1 MKILIYTQYFPPE
14 SVGPAI
20 WINELVQ
27 DLAGRGH
34 ELKVLTAFPNHPGG
48 EVFDG
53 FRGKIF
59 ARSMENGI
67 EVFRSWILP
76 PKTRRF
82 WHRVL
87 SFLSFTISSF
97 VLGMARVR
105 NVDVIYTTLQP
116 LSLGPVAVAL
126 GKKLGAKVILNI
138 QDIHPYAAVQ
148 MGALKNPILIRIL
161 EGLERWNY
169 RQADRV
175 VVISEGF
182 MGNLLQKGVPEVKID
197 VVPNWADPDF
207 IQPGPNRI
215 NFGIHMDWVNCSP

>member
-1 MKILIYTQYFPPE
+1 MKILLFTQYYPPE

-20 WINELVQ
+20 WIDELVQ

-34 ELKVLTAFPNHPGG
+34 ELKVLTAFPNHPGS
-48 EVFDG
+48 EVFEDY
-53 FRGKIF
+53 RGKIF
-59 ARSMENGI
+59 QREVEKGI
-67 EVFRSWILP
+67 EIYRSWIFP

-82 WHRVL
+82 WQRVL
-87 SFLSFTISSF
+87 SFLSFTISSLL
-97 VLGMARVR
+97 LGLLRVPK
-105 NVDVIYTTLQP
+105 VDVIYTTLQP

-126 GKKLGAKVILNI
+126 GKKMDAKVVLNI

-148 MGALKNPILIRIL
+148 MGALKNPILIQIL

-169 RQADRV
+169 RQADRI

-182 MGNLLQKGVPEVKID
+182 KENLLQKGVPEAKID

-207 IQPGPNRI
+207 IQPGLKSESISERTWA
-215 NFGIHMDWVNCSP
+215 G